1 MKRFRTKL
9 AVFFAVLLLAGL
21 AGLTRP
27 ASAQG
32 ALAAVPAVAPSSSA
46 GSATSSNS
54 VVPGYRLGTGDKVRL
69 TVFGEPDLSGEF
81 EVDGSGFLRL
91 NLVGQ
96 VMALG
101 LTVEELEHNVKTALE
116 DGYLKDARVSVEVI
130 NYRPFYIIG
139 EVNRPG
145 EYPYSNDM
153 TILNAVA
160 KAGGFTYRANESNV
174 FIRRNGDTKEIPA
187 PADQT
192 TKINPG
198 DVIRIP
204 ERFF

>member
-1 MKRFRTKL
+1 MKRFTMKF
-9 AVFFAVLLLAGL
+9 AVFFAILLAVGSMGL
-21 AGLTRP
+21 ARP
-27 ASAQG
+27 AGAQTT
-32 ALAAVPAVAPSSSA
+32 AAAVPAVTPPLSA
-46 GSATSSNS
+46 GSATSSHS
-54 VVPGYRLGTGDKVRL
+54 TLPGYRLGTGDKVRL

-101 LTVEELEHNVKTALE
+101 LTVEELERNVKAALE

-160 KAGGFTYRANESNV
+160 KAGGYTYRANESNV

>member
-1 MKRFRTKL
+1 MKLFRIIL
-9 AVFFAVLLLAGL
+9 ALIAFGL
-21 AGLTRP
+21 
-27 ASAQG
+27 
-32 ALAAVPAVAPSSSA
+32 VAPLFDAQAQILVPDQPGAKSA
-46 GSATSSNS
+46 DPAPGE
-54 VVPGYRLGTGDKVRL
+54 VPGYKLGTGDKIRV
-69 TVFGEPDLSGEF
+69 TVFGEQDLSGEY
-81 EVDGSGFLRL
+81 EVDGSGNLRL

-96 VMALG
+96 VKAAG
-101 LTVEELEHNVKTALE
+101 LTLPEFEANVRKALE
-116 DGYLKDARVSVEVI
+116 DGYLKDPKVAAEVI

-160 KAGGFTYRANESNV
+160 KAGGYTYRANESNV
-174 FIRRNGDTKEIPA
+174 YIRRNGDTKEVGV

-192 TKINPG
+192 TKIYPG
-198 DVIRIP
+198 DVVRVP